1 MAARTGCGVNHPCQ
15 RAHEMPDCV
24 EFNRQGNLNMSGNGK
39 VALITG
45 AGSGVGRESALAL
58 GAEGYSVVLAGRRA
72 DALSETIS
80 LAGPAGTR
88 MLAVPTDVTNP
99 EAVASLFA
107 TIKKNFG
114 HLDVVFNNAG
124 GNVPST
130 NFGDFTWE
138 QWTSVVAVNLNGCFL
153 IANAAFRMMRDQ
165 TPQGG
170 RIINNGSISAHTP
183 RPGSAAYTSTK
194 HAITGMTKSIALD
207 GRAFDIA
214 CGQIDIGNAA
224 TPMTARMAKG
234 VPQPDGTS
242 RIEPTMDVSAVGK
255 TIVYMAGLNPDAN
268 ALFVTVMATK
278 MPFVGR
284 G

>member
-1 MAARTGCGVNHPCQ
+1 
-15 RAHEMPDCV
+15 
-24 EFNRQGNLNMSGNGK
+24 MSGDGK
-39 VALITG
+39 VALVTG

-58 GAEGYSVVLAGRRA
+58 AAAGYSVVLAGRRA
-72 DALSETIS
+72 DALNETVG
-80 LAGPAGTR
+80 LAGADGAR
-88 MLAVPTDVTNP
+88 MLAVPTDVTQP
-99 EAVASLFA
+99 EAVAALFA
-107 TIKKNFG
+107 AIKSKCG
-114 HLDVVFNNAG
+114 RLDVVFNNAG

-153 IANAAFRMMRDQ
+153 VANAAFRMMREQ

-194 HAITGMTKSIALD
+194 HAITGLTKAIALD
-207 GRAFDIA
+207 GRQFDIA

-224 TPMTARMAKG
+224 TPMTARMARG

-242 RIEPTMDVSAVGK
+242 RIEPTMDVASVGK
-255 TIVYMAGLNPDAN
+255 TIVFMATLPPDAN
-268 ALFVTVMATK
+268 ALFITVMATK